1 MIRVQKY
8 RVQALELDGMEIV
21 QESTSQCIKSI
32 EELGKKVLKWMSTPS
47 QRISRALHST
57 PASSSSSS
65 STKKKGLRTS
75 IVKKLKKFFKNEKR
89 SSSAHKR
96 QSMEELAS
104 ELRSVSKTEP
114 R

>member
-32 EELGKKVLKWMSTPS
+32 EELGKKVLKWLSTPS

-57 PASSSSSS
+57 SASSTSS
-65 STKKKGLRTS
+65 STKKKSLRTS
-75 IVKKLKKFFKNEKR
+75 LVKKLKKFFKNEKR

-104 ELRSVSKTEP
+104 ELRSVSKTQP